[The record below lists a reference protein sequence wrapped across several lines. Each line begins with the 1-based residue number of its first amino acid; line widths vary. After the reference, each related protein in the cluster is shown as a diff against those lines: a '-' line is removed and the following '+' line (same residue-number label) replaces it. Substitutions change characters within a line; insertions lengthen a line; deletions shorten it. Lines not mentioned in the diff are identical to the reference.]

1 VVTVA
6 QILMAVAT
14 TMTIPSITADMAV
27 ATPRLL
33 AATGQ
38 GALNAARQTGSALG
52 VAILGTLSG
61 MHAAGIAMAA
71 GAALTLVLTGLTR
84 HSTQP
89 GTDRP

>member
-1 VVTVA
+1 
-6 QILMAVAT
+6 
-14 TMTIPSITADMAV
+14 MTIPSITADMAV
-27 ATPRLL
+27 ATPRPL

-71 GAALTLVLTGLTR
+71 GALITLVFTGLTR
-84 HSTQP
+84 RSA
-89 GTDRP
+89 